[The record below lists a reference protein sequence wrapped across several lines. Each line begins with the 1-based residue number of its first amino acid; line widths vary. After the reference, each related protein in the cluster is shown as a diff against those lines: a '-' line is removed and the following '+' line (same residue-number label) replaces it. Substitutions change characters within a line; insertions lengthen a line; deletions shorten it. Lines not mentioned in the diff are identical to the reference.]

1 MKDVYERNL
10 FSTAGGHLWQSSHLN
25 SHCYIN
31 HAKIRLF
38 LYLFHKNHWNRFH
51 SVWQLLRVVWFEQ
64 KQSADQSY
72 FRKNE
77 SDFGSYQGKH
87 WSKEN
92 TLRPQSV
99 ITKKRCQKLLCRF
112 FSAKKGGESPKI
124 RQIFLPKKI
133 AAKGRGGEGTPLA
146 SHPPHSALFLTQKQ
160 AYFGPKPLFLA
171 LFGPFLILFDAKTTF
186 VALVGEIFQ
195 GSKWGT
201 FSKGGGGGVPLN
213 SARFFGQKYFR
224 QEGVVF
230 DTLTKREIPILKR
243 LWHLNISTPALV
255 PELQVSGRRVQEV
268 SDVLV
273 VNFKVGHRHLHS
285 RFENLFSQ
293 Y

>member
-1 MKDVYERNL
+1 MAQNP
-10 FSTAGGHLWQSSHLN
+10 F
-25 SHCYIN
+25 
-31 HAKIRLF
+31 
-38 LYLFHKNHWNRFH
+38 
-51 SVWQLLRVVWFEQ
+51 
-64 KQSADQSY
+64 
-72 FRKNE
+72 
-77 SDFGSYQGKH
+77 
-87 WSKEN
+87 
-92 TLRPQSV
+92 
-99 ITKKRCQKLLCRF
+99 
-112 FSAKKGGESPKI
+112 
-124 RQIFLPKKI
+124 
-133 AAKGRGGEGTPLA
+133 
-146 SHPPHSALFLTQKQ
+146 
-160 AYFGPKPLFLA
+160 FLA

-201 FSKGGGGGVPLN
+201 FSKGGGGAP
-213 SARFFGQKYFR
+213 QFR
-224 QEGVVF
+224 QIFWAKIFPPEGVVF

>member
-160 AYFGPKPLFLA
+160 AYFGPKPLF
-171 LFGPFLILFDAKTTF
+171 FSPIWSIFNPFWCKNNICSTC
-186 VALVGEIFQ
+186 G
-195 GSKWGT
+195 WN
-201 FSKGGGGGVPLN
+201 FSGV
-213 SARFFGQKYFR
+213 
-224 QEGVVF
+224 
-230 DTLTKREIPILKR
+230 
-243 LWHLNISTPALV
+243 
-255 PELQVSGRRVQEV
+255 
-268 SDVLV
+268 
-273 VNFKVGHRHLHS
+273 KVGN
-285 RFENLFSQ
+285 FQ
-293 Y
+293 